1 MGGKEEGCF
10 LLEGKVQ
17 WGNQSII
24 NYRNKCEVAPVISVI
39 DEAMV
44 VLRVYL
50 MFIDRVDLIKE
61 IKTDFLEEVPIDQR
75 SEG

>member
-1 MGGKEEGCF
+1 MGGKEGGCF

-24 NYRNKCEVAPVISVI
+24 NYRNKCEVTPVTSVI
-39 DEAMV
+39 DEAME

-50 MFIDRVDLIKE
+50 MFIDR
-61 IKTDFLEEVPIDQR
+61 
-75 SEG
+75 